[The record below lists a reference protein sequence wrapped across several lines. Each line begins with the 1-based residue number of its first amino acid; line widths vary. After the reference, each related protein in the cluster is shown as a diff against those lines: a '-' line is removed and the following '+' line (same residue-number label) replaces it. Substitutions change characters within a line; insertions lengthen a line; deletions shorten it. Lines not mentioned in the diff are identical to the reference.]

1 MKFKLTDKG
10 PKLDEKKIAAFET
23 RLGFALPTPY
33 REFLL
38 RSNGGIP
45 NPDVSFPFIEDGEP
59 TESVIDTF
67 YMLKKNDDDMNLDE
81 ALEMFVEA
89 GRMPQHFLPVASDQ
103 FGNQLCLSLASND
116 LGVVYFW
123 NQEREPDDG
132 SQANSENISKVA
144 THFDAFFESLQP
156 MEE

>member
-10 PKLDEKKIAAFET
+10 PKLDDKKIAAFES
-23 RLGFALPTPY
+23 RLGFSLPTSY
-33 REFLL
+33 KEFLL
-38 RSNGGIP
+38 RTNGGIP
-45 NPDVSFPFIEDGEP
+45 NPDVSFPFVEDGKP

-89 GRMPQHFLPVASDQ
+89 GRMPSHFLPFAGDQ
-103 FGNQLCLSLASND
+103 FGNQLCLSLTKAD
-116 LGVVYFW
+116 YGVVYFW
-123 NQEREPDDG
+123 NSEREPDDG
-132 SQANSENISKVA
+132 SQSTSDNLSKVA
-144 THFDAFFESLQP
+144 ANFEKFIETLQP